1 MPKFPYKRIVQRFKA
16 RRGRS
21 EDDGHSLCV
30 RPHDS
35 QVAGGVAKAVLLLK
49 RGVMLFVYYENA
61 GFRKRREKRRACPD
75 YYAGTAVSRACPR
88 TQALAFIKR
97 RMQSDDRAA
106 KAFGKPCDSLWCKSY
121 FRDEHQA
128 LTS

>member
-35 QVAGGVAKAVLLLK
+35 QVAGGVAKAVLLLE
-49 RGVMLFVYYENA
+49 RGVMLLVYYENT
-61 GFRKRREKRRACPD
+61 GFRKRREKRRACTD
-75 YYAGTAVSRACPR
+75 YYTGTAVSCTRPR
-88 TQALAFIKR
+88 T
-97 RMQSDDRAA
+97 
-106 KAFGKPCDSLWCKSY
+106 
-121 FRDEHQA
+121 
-128 LTS
+128 